1 LETGYKETP
10 SNNNQNKDI
19 DMRNSAV
26 VSHAAQ
32 AVWQLADQG
41 RAAALL
47 SENFSAAA
55 PAQPC
60 SPPRLPRCS
69 FPPLP

>member
-1 LETGYKETP
+1 MLFWLETGYKETP
-10 SNNNQNKDI
+10 SNNNQNKDV

-32 AVWQLADQG
+32 AVWQLTDQG

-47 SENFSAAA
+47 PANFSAAA
-55 PAQPC
+55 PAPAL
-60 SPPRLPRCS
+60 PPS
-69 FPPLP
+69 